1 MVIIMPWEKVSEELS
16 EFLEKALTRFKCQK
30 KKMFGCPVYFINN
43 NIFAGVH
50 QDTIFIRLS
59 EKDREKLFS
68 SYDEATPFEPIEGR
82 IMKEYVVL
90 PESLFEDR
98 ETFEKWL
105 NLSFKYVSSLPP
117 KKPKTRKKKSKKK
130 S

>member
-1 MVIIMPWEKVSEELS
+1 MGIIMPWKKVSIELS
-16 EFLEKALTRFKCQK
+16 EFLEQALTRFDVQK

-43 NIFAGVH
+43 NMFMGAF

-68 SYDEATPFEPIEGR
+68 SNDEVAPFEPIEGQ
-82 IMKEYVVL
+82 IMREYVVL

-98 ETFEKWL
+98 EFFEKWL
-105 NLSFKYVSSLPP
+105 NRSFKYVSSLPP
-117 KKPKTRKKKSKKK
+117 RKPKTRKKKKK